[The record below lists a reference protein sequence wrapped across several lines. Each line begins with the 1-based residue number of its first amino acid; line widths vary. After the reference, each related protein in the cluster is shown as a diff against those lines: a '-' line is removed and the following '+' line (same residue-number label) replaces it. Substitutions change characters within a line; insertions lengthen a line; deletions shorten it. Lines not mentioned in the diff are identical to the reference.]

1 VPLARAGLIV
11 AHSDPQSLAVDDPR
25 AQERDLLRQFAA
37 LAPDN
42 PRRASVREALVVLHQ
57 PLVRSLAQRYAGRG
71 EPLDDLIQAGNIGLL
86 KTIDRFDPERGDSL
100 IGLLIPTVLGEIRKH
115 FRDKT
120 WAVRVPRSV
129 SELGVRLRA
138 VRSDLEQSLGRSPT
152 VPELAQALGVDE
164 DAVLDALEAAGAYRL
179 DSLDAPGPDDG
190 SGDGGPLQT
199 IARAQA
205 SDRQDDDALLQ
216 VLDRHALRPAL
227 AELTDRERAVLR
239 LRFVEQRTQGEI
251 AEDLGVDQSQVSRLL
266 ARTLLQLRERLG
278 DSVD

>member
-1 VPLARAGLIV
+1 MTVPDHDHSAEQTVDDSRAREHDLLAQYAALD
-11 AHSDPQSLAVDDPR
+11 ADDPR
-25 AQERDLLRQFAA
+25 
-37 LAPDN
+37 
-42 PRRASVREALVVLHQ
+42 RAGIREALVVLHQ

-86 KTIDRFDPERGDSL
+86 KSIDRYDPARGDSL
-100 IGLLIPTVLGEIRKH
+100 VGLLIPTVLGEIRKH

-129 SELGVRLRA
+129 SELGVRIRTVRA
-138 VRSDLEQSLGRSPT
+138 ELEQSLGRSPT
-152 VPELAQALGVDE
+152 VAELAATLDVTE

-179 DSLDAPGPDDG
+179 DSLDSPGPGPDD
-190 SGDGGPLQT
+190 DVGGPRPPRSVT
-199 IARAQA
+199 PGGEGH
-205 SDRQDDDALLQ
+205 DDAELLR

-227 AELTDRERAVLR
+227 AELTDRERTVLR

-251 AEDLGVDQSQVSRLL
+251 ADALGVDQSQVSRLL

-278 DSVD
+278 EPGD

>member
-1 VPLARAGLIV
+1 VARSEP
-11 AHSDPQSLAVDDPR
+11 HNLAVDDPR
-25 AQERDLLRQFAA
+25 AQERDLLVQFAS
-37 LAPDN
+37 LADDD

-100 IGLLIPTVLGEIRKH
+100 VGLLIPTVLGEIRKH

-120 WAVRVPRSV
+120 WAVRVPRSI

-179 DSLDAPGPDDG
+179 DSLDAPGLDDG
-190 SGDGGPLQT
+190 SGESTPSPAMT
-199 IARAQA
+199 RAHA
-205 SDRQDDDALLQ
+205 SDDDDVLLQ

-227 AELTDRERAVLR
+227 AELTDRERTVLR

-251 AEDLGVDQSQVSRLL
+251 AAELGVDQSQVSRLL

-278 DSVD
+278 EPGD

>member
-1 VPLARAGLIV
+1 VAR
-11 AHSDPQSLAVDDPR
+11 SEPQSLAVDDSR
-25 AQERDLLRQFAA
+25 AHERDLLVQFAA
-37 LAPDN
+37 LDVDD

-100 IGLLIPTVLGEIRKH
+100 VGLLIPTVLGEIRRH
-115 FRDKT
+115 FRDKSWT
-120 WAVRVPRSV
+120 VRVPRSV
-129 SELGVRLRA
+129 SELGVRLRT

-152 VPELAQALGVDE
+152 IPELAQALGVDE

-190 SGDGGPLQT
+190 SGGGPT
-199 IARAQA
+199 KSVA
-205 SDRQDDDALLQ
+205 SAHSGADDDALLR

-227 AELTDRERAVLR
+227 AELTERERTVLR
-239 LRFVEQRTQGEI
+239 LRFVEQRTQAEI
-251 AEDLGVDQSQVSRLL
+251 ADELGVDQSQVSRLL

-278 DSVD
+278 DPGD

>member
-1 VPLARAGLIV
+1 VPTARAGLTV
-11 AHSDPQSLAVDDPR
+11 ARSEPHRLAVDDPR
-25 AQERDLLRQFAA
+25 AQERDLLVQFAS
-37 LAPDN
+37 LAPDD

-100 IGLLIPTVLGEIRKH
+100 VGLLIPTVLGEIRKH

-120 WAVRVPRSV
+120 WAVRVPRSI

-152 VPELAQALGVDE
+152 VPELAQALDVDE

-179 DSLDAPGPDDG
+179 DSLDAPGLDDG
-190 SGDGGPLQT
+190 SGDSAPSQAM
-199 IARAQA
+199 ARAHA
-205 SDRQDDDALLQ
+205 TDDDDALLQ

-227 AELTDRERAVLR
+227 AELTDRERSVLR

-251 AEDLGVDQSQVSRLL
+251 AAELGVDQSQVSRLL

-278 DSVD
+278 EPGD